1 MKKIFIATAVFFIA
15 VSSVNAQNQLSVD
28 SVMAK
33 VAKGK
38 IYTLVLLKAGK
49 KIPTKNE
56 AAKQMQVNHLVH
68 LFNMEKDGKISI
80 FGPVMNDPK
89 LIGIIVF
96 NSTDKP
102 FVETE
107 LGNDPY
113 IKAGYL
119 KYELLSWFSIPGQ
132 KLAWGEFKN

>member
-1 MKKIFIATAVFFIA
+1 MKKRYLITTVLFFAILSA
-15 VSSVNAQNQLSVD
+15 NAQSKLTVD

-38 IYTLVLLKAGK
+38 MYTLVFLKSGK

-56 AAKQMQVNHLVH
+56 AAQQMQVNHLVN
-68 LFNMEKDGKISI
+68 LFNMEQEGKISI
-80 FGPVMNDPK
+80 FGPVMNDTK
-89 LIGIIVF
+89 LRGIIVF
-96 NSTDKP
+96 NSTDK
-102 FVETE
+102 EYIKRE

-119 KYELLSWFSIPGQ
+119 KFELLDWFSIPGQ
-132 KLAWGEFKN
+132 RIPN

>member
-1 MKKIFIATAVFFIA
+1 MKKIIVISILLSSFL
-15 VSSVNAQNQLSVD
+15 SVNAQNKLSVD

-38 IYTLVLLKAGK
+38 MYTLVFLKSGK

-56 AAKQMQVNHLVH
+56 AAQQMQINHLVN
-68 LFNMEKDGKISI
+68 LFNMEQEGKISI
-80 FGPVMNDPK
+80 FGPVMNDTK
-89 LIGIIVF
+89 LRGIIVF
-96 NSTDKP
+96 NSTDK
-102 FVETE
+102 EYIKRE

-119 KYELLSWFSIPGQ
+119 KFELLDWFSIPGQ
-132 KLAWGEFKN
+132 RIPN